1 MKAAPLFESGN
12 GTKSVETDSNLYTDI
27 RLGELCSGSNYP
39 VVPGHDPLCRSSSG
53 ISGKNLRTKISEE
66 YSRRHGPDYHAQV
79 RVT

>member
-12 GTKSVETDSNLYTDI
+12 GTKSAETDSNLYTDI
-27 RLGELCSGSNYP
+27 RLGELFR
-39 VVPGHDPLCRSSSG
+39 VVPGRDPLCRSSSG

-79 RVT
+79 RDA